1 MHRASLATAIIV
13 VAVSWMPA
21 AKDDSSKPHQ
31 VKLNGHTFTL
41 PAGFDIELVAGPP
54 LVDRPIVADFDTEG
68 RLYVA
73 DSSGSND
80 KVDIQLKEK
89 PHRILRLEDS
99 DGAGR
104 FDRRTVF
111 ADRMMFPEGVMWSA
125 G

>member
-1 MHRASLATAIIV
+1 MNKSACILLLAVTPFASARAAQFKF
-13 VAVSWMPA
+13 P
-21 AKDDSSKPHQ
+21 
-31 VKLNGHTFTL
+31 NHTFTL
-41 PAGFDIELVAGPP
+41 PDGFEVELVAGPP
-54 LVDRPIVADFDTEG
+54 LVDRPIVADFDEEG

-80 KVDIQLKEK
+80 KVDIQLRER

-125 G
+125 GSLYVA